1 MLSTGYQVDENLY
14 RSNRQVPKKV
24 RRQQRIPKC
33 LSVRSLSD
41 PLCTSSRTRP
51 RTEKVSSSFPSIPF
65 PIAYTPLHI
74 SIQSHSDPILIC
86 PLLLISLSLQV
97 SWPSLSTSNTYPV
110 DLYSILYPS
119 HTVTPSQNI
128 SFHHLPLFLSCSYHL
143 TIIIRKHVSVPR
155 KLCEKVRR

>member
-86 PLLLISLSLQV
+86 PLLLISLPLQV
-97 SWPSLSTSNTYPV
+97 SWPSLPTSNTYPV
-110 DLYSILYPS
+110 DLYSILYSQPHCDTLSKHFFSSSPTLSIMFIPS
-119 HTVTPSQNI
+119 NNNYQETRFGST
-128 SFHHLPLFLSCSYHL
+128 
-143 TIIIRKHVSVPR
+143 
-155 KLCEKVRR
+155 